1 MPGTIGRQLLRLA
14 GEAGALTFA
23 VAAAGRILEGPLGGF
38 PREAGVNRW
47 LVQRRTPVGD
57 RLSWAVSTYSDT
69 VPTIVLACAVAM
81 LRWRRGRDPLHA
93 SLPVAAIAL
102 ETAVFMSAAAMV
114 GRARP
119 DVARL
124 DRPAPTSSFPSGHTG
139 ASTALHLVLADGLAG
154 SGCRGGR
161 PTAFLVRA
169 LVPPAVGWSRLY
181 RGMHHPT
188 DVAVGLLVGAWA
200 GGAVRRVAARAG
212 EYETC

>member
-1 MPGTIGRQLLRLA
+1 MPGTIGRQLLRVA
-14 GEAGALTFA
+14 GEAVALVFA
-23 VAAAGRILEGPLGGF
+23 VAAAGWIIEGPMGGF
-38 PREAGVNRW
+38 TREASVNRW
-47 LVQRRTPVGD
+47 LVRQRTPVGD

-69 VPTIVLACAVAM
+69 VPTIMLACEVAM
-81 LRWRRGRDPLHA
+81 LRRRRGRDAVHA
-93 SLPVAAIAL
+93 ALPVAAIAL

-154 SGCRGGR
+154 SGRRGAR
-161 PTAFLVRA
+161 PAASLVRL
-169 LVPPAVGWSRLY
+169 LVPAAVGWSRLY

-188 DVAVGLLVGAWA
+188 DVAVGLLAGAWA
-200 GGAVRRVAARAG
+200 GRAVRRVARAG
-212 EYETC
+212 EYGQC